1 MDFVIYKWVIV
12 CYDIRNRQL
21 LQISQMIYRIILL
34 VFPALTKFIFLW

>member
-12 CYDIRNRQL
+12 YFDIRNRQL

-34 VFPALTKFIFLW
+34 VFLALTKFIFLW